1 MENWSRNISN
11 PGAQASILDE
21 GSSVVRVRE
30 VERAA
35 QPAGCG
41 ITTAR
46 AQEDGL
52 VSRETL
58 SVLRESQSNAGRFE
72 RGQPEL
78 ERDAVQGVGGLN
90 SSVEAGE
97 QQALGPERAKA
108 ARAGVSFWRET

>member
-1 MENWSRNISN
+1 MWSRNISN
-11 PGAQASILDE
+11 PGAQASIVAE
-21 GSSVVRVRE
+21 GSSVVRAKGVGQ
-30 VERAA
+30 AA

-46 AQEDGL
+46 AQEGGL

-78 ERDAVQGVGGLN
+78 EHDAVQGVGGLN
-90 SSVEAGE
+90 S
-97 QQALGPERAKA
+97 
-108 ARAGVSFWRET
+108 AR